1 MKYMDENL
9 IKFGKT
15 LKVLY
20 VEDDDDTRF
29 LTLLMLDYMFDDI
42 TVAVDGFD
50 GLDKMSDTKFDL
62 IISDIN
68 MPNMDG
74 IEMLNNIRRYDF
86 KTPIIMLTAHD
97 DKKYFLDTIDL
108 GIDGYII
115 KPIDLEQ
122 LSSTMSKILKKLQY
136 TNELEG

>member
-1 MKYMDENL
+1 MKHVNEDL
-9 IKFGKT
+9 IEFSKT

-20 VEDDDDTRF
+20 VEDNDDTRY

-42 TVAVDGFD
+42 TVAVDGID
-50 GLDKMSDTKFDL
+50 GLDKMNDAKFDL

-74 IEMLNNIRRYDF
+74 IKMLEQIRTKDIETSFIILSAYDD
-86 KTPIIMLTAHD
+86 I
-97 DKKYFLDTIDL
+97 KYLLNTVNL
-108 GIDGYII
+108 GIDGYIL

-122 LSSTMSKILKKLQY
+122 LSKTVVKILKKLK
-136 TNELEG
+136 NKN